1 MKEYQKYQ
9 EALDRI
15 GSDATNYHLSFSTLS
30 SVIISQEKET
40 MADRELLQELVDKE
54 TPLPVDKKT
63 VNIFVVNNLY
73 NESWEGYCLRCNSI
87 VKKDFNETIVA
98 NPSIND
104 QESFA
109 LIAKQADKSKYY
121 NQTA

>member
-1 MKEYQKYQ
+1 MNEYQKYQ

-54 TPLPVDKKT
+54 KPRYVNYEYDGYADGCPVYDTARCPECGRYFDLDCEEKC
-63 VNIFVVNNLY
+63 N
-73 NESWEGYCLRCNSI
+73 YCPDCGQRLNW
-87 VKKDFNETIVA
+87 DFRELEDEEEEI
-98 NPSIND
+98 
-104 QESFA
+104 
-109 LIAKQADKSKYY
+109 
-121 NQTA
+121 

>member
-54 TPLPVDKKT
+54 KPRYVNYEYDGYADGCPVYDIAHCPDCGQRL
-63 VNIFVVNNLY
+63 N
-73 NESWEGYCLRCNSI
+73 WEFRELE
-87 VKKDFNETIVA
+87 DE
-98 NPSIND
+98 
-104 QESFA
+104 EEE
-109 LIAKQADKSKYY
+109 
-121 NQTA
+121 

>member
-87 VKKDFNETIVA
+87 VKKDFNEEV
-98 NPSIND
+98 NYCPHCGQHLNW
-104 QESFA
+104 QQNE
-109 LIAKQADKSKYY
+109 
-121 NQTA
+121 NENEE